1 MSELLKIDNVPG
13 WVKNDSN
20 KAILNTDKIALQEY
34 KLKKQKDIQF
44 SSVVNDVSELKQNI
58 SEIKSEFCELKQL
71 LIQIINS
78 NQNK

>member
-58 SEIKSEFCELKQL
+58 SEIKSEFCELKHL

>member
-13 WVKNDSN
+13 WVKNNSN

>member
-44 SSVVNDVSELKQNI
+44 NSTISDVTELKKDI
-58 SEIKSEFCELKQL
+58 SDIKSEFCELKQL